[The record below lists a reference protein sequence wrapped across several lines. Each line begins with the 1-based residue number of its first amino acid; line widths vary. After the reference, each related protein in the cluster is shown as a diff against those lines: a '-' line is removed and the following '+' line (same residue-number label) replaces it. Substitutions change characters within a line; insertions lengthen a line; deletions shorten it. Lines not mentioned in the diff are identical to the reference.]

1 MRLSAT
7 FLLLVGLCGGEVAY
21 KRDSVARKRAGD
33 HPSLRPTRGRCFQ
46 RTGSSNPLLGL
57 APDGV
62 YQASHVAVAA
72 GALLPHRFSLACNVP
87 TSEGWTIHRRS
98 LSVARPSGR
107 PNLALAS
114 IQPCGVPTFLDGIAR
129 KLTAAVTR
137 PPHHCPRDAT
147 AQDSVSSS

>member
-7 FLLLVGLCGGEVAY
+7 FLLLVGLCSGEVTY

-72 GALLPHRFSLACNVP
+72 GALLPHRFSLACNVQPRKGGPSIGGLSLLHVRQVAP
-87 TSEGWTIHRRS
+87 TWLSPASSPVESRLSSTASLESAPPRS
-98 LSVARPSGR
+98 PGH
-107 PNLALAS
+107 
-114 IQPCGVPTFLDGIAR
+114 
-129 KLTAAVTR
+129 LT
-137 PPHHCPRDAT
+137 T
-147 AQDSVSSS
+147 AHVMLPLRTQ